1 MSFLDDFICR
11 AVIAGAGVAL
21 VAGPLGCFVVWR
33 RMAYFGDTVAH
44 SSLLGVA
51 LGLLLGFKVMLGVFA
66 AGFAVALIL
75 SGFLR
80 ETRLSGATV
89 LGTLSHA
96 SLSLGVI
103 VISLMTW
110 LRVDLMGYLFGDILA
125 VSLTDLYWVYGGGTL
140 VLVLL
145 VLLWRP
151 FLAVTVDQE
160 LARAAGSEAPR
171 YELMLM
177 LIIAAVIA
185 LAMKIVGVLL
195 VTSLLI
201 IPAAAA
207 RRLSRTPEQMALMAA
222 FVGVLSVLLG
232 LFASFQFDTPSGPS
246 IVLTAVIF
254 FLIGHFSLRY
264 RFKNRI

>member
-1 MSFLDDFICR
+1 MSFLDDFIWR

-51 LGLLLGFKVMLGVFA
+51 LGLLLGFNVMLGVFA
-66 AGFAVALIL
+66 AGFAVALVL

-80 ETRLSGATV
+80 EKRLSGDTV

-125 VSLTDLYWVYGGGTL
+125 VSLTDLYWVYGGGML

-151 FLAVTVDQE
+151 LLAVTVDQE
-160 LARAAGSEAPR
+160 LARAEGIDAAR
-171 YELMLM
+171 YELM
-177 LIIAAVIA
+177 
-185 LAMKIVGVLL
+185 
-195 VTSLLI
+195 LI

-246 IVLTAVIF
+246 IVLASLML
-254 FLIGHFSLRY
+254 FLLGQIPSFR
-264 RFKNRI
+264 KP

>member
-1 MSFLDDFICR
+1 MSFLDDFIWR

-51 LGLLLGFKVMLGVFA
+51 LGLLLGFNVMLGVFA
-66 AGFAVALIL
+66 AGFAVALVL

-80 ETRLSGATV
+80 EKRLPGDTV

-125 VSLTDLYWVYGGGTL
+125 VSLTDLYWVYGGGML

-151 FLAVTVDQE
+151 LLAVTVDQE
-160 LARAAGSEAPR
+160 LARAEGIEAAR

-207 RRLSRTPEQMALMAA
+207 RRLSRTPEQMAMMAA

-246 IVLTAVIF
+246 IVLASLML
-254 FLIGHFSLRY
+254 FLLGQIPSFRKL
-264 RFKNRI
+264 

>member
-1 MSFLDDFICR
+1 MSFLDDFIWR

-51 LGLLLGFKVMLGVFA
+51 LGLLLGFNVMLGVFA
-66 AGFAVALIL
+66 AGFAVALVL

-80 ETRLSGATV
+80 EKRLSGDTV

-125 VSLTDLYWVYGGGTL
+125 VSLTDLYWVYGGGML

-151 FLAVTVDQE
+151 LLAVTVDQE
-160 LARAAGSEAPR
+160 LARAEGIEAAR

-207 RRLSRTPEQMALMAA
+207 RRLCRTPEQMALMAA
-222 FVGVLSVLLG
+222 FVGILSVLLG
-232 LFASFQFDTPSGPS
+232 LLASFQFDTPSGPS
-246 IVLTAVIF
+246 IVLASLML
-254 FLIGHFSLRY
+254 FLLGQIPNFRKL
-264 RFKNRI
+264 

>member
-1 MSFLDDFICR
+1 MSFLDDFIWR

-51 LGLLLGFKVMLGVFA
+51 LGLLLGFNVMLGVFA
-66 AGFAVALIL
+66 AGFAVALVL

-80 ETRLSGATV
+80 EKRLSGDTV

-125 VSLTDLYWVYGGGTL
+125 VSLTDLYLVYGGGTL

-145 VLLWRP
+145 WRAL
-151 FLAVTVDQE
+151 LAVTVDQE
-160 LARAAGSEAPR
+160 LARAEGIEAPR

-201 IPAAAA
+201 IPASAV

-232 LFASFQFDTPSGPS
+232 LLASFQFDTPSGPS
-246 IVLTAVIF
+246 IVLASLML
-254 FLIGHFSLRY
+254 FLLGQIPNFRKL
-264 RFKNRI
+264 

>member
-1 MSFLDDFICR
+1 MSFLDDFIWR

-51 LGLLLGFKVMLGVFA
+51 LGLLLGFNVMLGVFA
-66 AGFAVALIL
+66 AGFAVALVL

-80 ETRLSGATV
+80 EKWLSGDTV

-125 VSLTDLYWVYGGGTL
+125 VSLTDLYWVYGGGML

-151 FLAVTVDQE
+151 LLAVTVDQE
-160 LARAAGSEAPR
+160 LARAEGIEAAR

-207 RRLSRTPEQMALMAA
+207 RHLSRTPEQMALIAA
-222 FVGVLSVLLG
+222 IVGVLSVLLG

-246 IVLTAVIF
+246 IVLASLML
-254 FLIGHFSLRY
+254 FLIGQIPNFRKL
-264 RFKNRI
+264 

>member
-1 MSFLDDFICR
+1 
-11 AVIAGAGVAL
+11 
-21 VAGPLGCFVVWR
+21 
-33 RMAYFGDTVAH
+33 
-44 SSLLGVA
+44 
-51 LGLLLGFKVMLGVFA
+51 
-66 AGFAVALIL
+66 
-75 SGFLR
+75 
-80 ETRLSGATV
+80 
-89 LGTLSHA
+89 
-96 SLSLGVI
+96 
-103 VISLMTW
+103 MTW

-125 VSLTDLYWVYGGGTL
+125 VSLTDLYWVYGGGML

-151 FLAVTVDQE
+151 LLAVTVDQE
-160 LARAAGSEAPR
+160 LARAEGIEAAR

-232 LFASFQFDTPSGPS
+232 LLASFQFDTPSGPS
-246 IVLTAVIF
+246 IVLASLMLFI
-254 FLIGHFSLRY
+254 IGQIPNFRKL
-264 RFKNRI
+264 

>member
-1 MSFLDDFICR
+1 M
-11 AVIAGAGVAL
+11 
-21 VAGPLGCFVVWR
+21 
-33 RMAYFGDTVAH
+33 
-44 SSLLGVA
+44 
-51 LGLLLGFKVMLGVFA
+51 
-66 AGFAVALIL
+66 
-75 SGFLR
+75 
-80 ETRLSGATV
+80 

-125 VSLTDLYWVYGGGTL
+125 VSLTDLYWVYGGGAL

-151 FLAVTVDQE
+151 LLAVTVDQE
-160 LARAAGSEAPR
+160 LARAEGIEAAR

-207 RRLSRTPEQMALMAA
+207 RRLSRTPE
-222 FVGVLSVLLG
+222 
-232 LFASFQFDTPSGPS
+232 
-246 IVLTAVIF
+246 
-254 FLIGHFSLRY
+254 
-264 RFKNRI
+264 

>member
-1 MSFLDDFICR
+1 MSFLDDFIWR

-51 LGLLLGFKVMLGVFA
+51 LGLLLGFNVMLGVFA
-66 AGFAVALIL
+66 AGFAVALVL

-80 ETRLSGATV
+80 EKWLSGDTV

-125 VSLTDLYWVYGGGTL
+125 VSITDLYWVYGGGML
-140 VLVLL
+140 VLVLM
-145 VLLWRP
+145 VFLWRP
-151 FLAVTVDQE
+151 LLAVTVDQE
-160 LARAAGSEAPR
+160 LARAEGIEAAR

-246 IVLTAVIF
+246 IVLASLMLFI
-254 FLIGHFSLRY
+254 IGQIPNFSKL
-264 RFKNRI
+264 

>member
-1 MSFLDDFICR
+1 MS
-11 AVIAGAGVAL
+11 
-21 VAGPLGCFVVWR
+21 P
-33 RMAYFGDTVAH
+33 
-44 SSLLGVA
+44 
-51 LGLLLGFKVMLGVFA
+51 
-66 AGFAVALIL
+66 
-75 SGFLR
+75 
-80 ETRLSGATV
+80 
-89 LGTLSHA
+89 
-96 SLSLGVI
+96 
-103 VISLMTW
+103 
-110 LRVDLMGYLFGDILA
+110 
-125 VSLTDLYWVYGGGTL
+125 TDLYWVYGGGIL

-151 FLAVTVDQE
+151 LLAVTVDQE
-160 LARAAGSEAPR
+160 LARAEGIEAAR

-207 RRLSRTPEQMALMAA
+207 RCLSRTPEQMALMAA

-246 IVLTAVIF
+246 IVLASLML
-254 FLIGHFSLRY
+254 FLIGQNPNFRKL
-264 RFKNRI
+264 